1 MPVVSGG
8 TWRNPLTELDT
19 EADDVYIETINKITQ
34 AGKARQQAKLDQE
47 TARQKAA
54 NEQIKWTMDWTMK
67 QQDEYLDQ
75 LKTAGNK
82 NPQLAELFMNQIN
95 DMGELAGRARTASNP
110 EERRYY
116 LNQVGMY
123 KQRLSSGATT
133 VQLMNDS
140 TATFNEDA
148 LNGLNNQGS
157 LNLSNPEA
165 LEWAK
170 KMAIVAGRNP
180 GKVNWFIDE
189 DGDWA
194 LDFKGPRLTDGP
206 SQVKADVFFSYD
218 PGIIPEYTKEIKGV
232 LYDQLKLINEKT
244 GSVADQY
251 LTGKMVDDVF
261 VPTAKWV
268 NEGNGMMREVFV
280 TDMKKVGSLL
290 EKQLNPIADA
300 YATSYNEAE
309 GIWDS
314 LPKDIKE
321 KIMKEQGVGDDL
333 EVGNAYDTQLNLKSL
348 NALRQ
353 SLLLSALPLITK
365 VKMGSERK
373 QNNLS
378 TGSGSGSGSGLT
390 NVTLSKEA
398 NDFIKKIE
406 NTPIEEIVQQF
417 RNLDAGNVSEINYIE
432 EENQVK
438 IKDVNGDTIVYDLD
452 DIKDFNTQALAGK
465 PGDAGQFFMRWIDTK
480 LGDTKEERKIRNDIN
495 EFLAGREVNKDDGK
509 IPFTGKGKG
518 KYNR

>member
-19 EADDVYIETINKITQ
+19 EADDVYIETINKISQ

-140 TATFNEDA
+140 TTTFNEDA

-232 LYDQLKLINEKT
+232 LKELKFINEKT

-365 VKMGSERK
+365 VKMGNERK
-373 QNNLS
+373 QNDLKSNETKNQKPLTATEKKNLK
-378 TGSGSGSGSGLT
+378 
-390 NVTLSKEA
+390 LSKQA
-398 NDFIKKIE
+398 NKYIHTLINNPSESFNTFDYKDDKFKYAKGSKNFFKEIKYYDDDTTDEIQYDLHNKGDIIRYFRRRFQDKKITRAE
-406 NTPIEEIVQQF
+406 FDAIEKRIEEIDVEALLQGEVDI
-417 RNLDAGNVSEINYIE
+417 LEDLKT
-432 EENQVK
+432 ENS
-438 IKDVNGDTIVYDLD
+438 G
-452 DIKDFNTQALAGK
+452 
-465 PGDAGQFFMRWIDTK
+465 TK
-480 LGDTKEERKIRNDIN
+480 
-495 EFLAGREVNKDDGK
+495 A
-509 IPFTGKGKG
+509 
-518 KYNR
+518 KYNKR